1 MSVPAIRSRRRLGV
15 DDVIAAFDRV
25 VTPSDD
31 VFVVYSGI
39 YTFAHLFDC
48 PVSEAPERILNAL
61 ISYAGTS
68 KTLVIPS
75 YSLFFARTRVFD
87 VLRTKSDIGALP
99 DHAITHPG
107 MRRLP
112 KPMYS
117 YMVIGPRAA
126 EFLSLPCRTAWSED
140 GVFGWMDKVNARFC
154 ILGVPWDEAC
164 SLYHYAEELERVPY
178 RYFKRFAG
186 DLLNDG
192 VRVGRCEEVMY
203 ARSARVPPVW
213 RHEVVYPRLVDAGVI
228 SRSTDPFIPLESA
241 KSKDIVA
248 ITRKI
253 LRNDPYAYVVNVD
266 EVKAWVADGA
276 AAEIAV
282 LAPDERVEG
291 H

>member
-1 MSVPAIRSRRRLGV
+1 LGV
-15 DDVIAAFDRV
+15 EDVVAAFDRV
-25 VTPSDD
+25 VDPSDD
-31 VFVVYSGI
+31 VLVVFSGL
-39 YTFAHLFDC
+39 YTFAHRFEWPPTETPGRLLDAL
-48 PVSEAPERILNAL
+48 VS
-61 ISYAGTS
+61 YVGTT
-68 KTLVIPS
+68 KTLVVPS
-75 YSLFFARTRVFD
+75 YSMSFARTRVFD

-99 DHAITHPG
+99 DEAIKHPG

-112 KPMYS
+112 KPMNS
-117 YMVIGPRAA
+117 YMVIGPRAE
-126 EFLSLPCRTAWSED
+126 EFLSLPCRTAWGHD
-140 GVFGWMDKVNARFC
+140 GAFGWMDKVNARFC
-154 ILGVPWDEAC
+154 VLGVRWHEAC

-203 ARSARVPPVW
+203 VRSGTVGPVW
-213 RHEVVYPRLVDAGVI
+213 QLDIVYPRLIEAGVVK
-228 SRSTDPFIPLESA
+228 RSPDPFIPLESA

-253 LRNDPYAYVVNVD
+253 LRNDPYAYVANVD
-266 EVKAWVADGA
+266 AVKAWVADGA
-276 AAEIAV
+276 AAEIAG